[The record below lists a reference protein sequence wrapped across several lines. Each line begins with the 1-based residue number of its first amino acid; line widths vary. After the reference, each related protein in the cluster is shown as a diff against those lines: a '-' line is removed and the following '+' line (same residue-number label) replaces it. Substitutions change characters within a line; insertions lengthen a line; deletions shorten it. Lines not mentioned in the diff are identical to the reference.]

1 MKLGVFGGT
10 FNPVHNG
17 HLALAEAALCAFG
30 LDRVLFVPGHV
41 TPFKQDRPAAPDAD
55 RLAMLRLALQNRPR
69 MDISTV
75 ELDRGGVSY
84 TVDTLETL
92 RATHPGD
99 ELWLLLGLD
108 SLLSFGHWYRA
119 RDILDLATV
128 ATLLRPG
135 SSLPDGPLAGFDTA
149 QSDSLRA
156 HVANGD
162 CPDISSTEV
171 RRRIAA
177 GESTAGLLPDSV
189 AEYIRAH
196 GLYATPEFPR
206 CFAAA
211 WNGQKEGR
219 KLVACTMPTVG
230 RRGRARRRRS
240 RGRQRAE
247 RADSPDGE
255 AGGGREPFH

>member
-17 HLALAEAALCAFG
+17 HLALAEAALRAFG

-41 TPFKQDRPAAPDAD
+41 TPFKQDRPSAPDAD

-108 SLLSFGHWYRA
+108 SLLFFGHWYRA
-119 RDILDLATV
+119 RDILNLATV

-135 SSLPDGPLAGFDTA
+135 SSLPDGPLAGFDDA
-149 QSDSLRA
+149 QSERLRA

-177 GESTAGLLPDSV
+177 GEPVFDLVPAPV
-189 AEYIRAH
+189 ADYIRAH
-196 GLYATPEFPR
+196 RLYA
-206 CFAAA
+206 
-211 WNGQKEGR
+211 
-219 KLVACTMPTVG
+219 
-230 RRGRARRRRS
+230 
-240 RGRQRAE
+240 
-247 RADSPDGE
+247 SP
-255 AGGGREPFH
+255 AP